1 MLSLF
6 SATAHFQYDKSA
18 RLYLQLVDEL
28 PIDFP
33 WLYSLFQQVCY
44 TISKSEQFWAGLW
57 ADLAIKQ
64 SLMRTVRRSE
74 GLTRGR
80 GITQSVH
87 LFWVLSE
94 HNCA

>member
-1 MLSLF
+1 MLNLF
-6 SATAHFQYDKSA
+6 SATAYFQYAKSA

-44 TISKSEQFWAGLW
+44 TISKSDQFWAGPW
-57 ADLAIKQ
+57 TDLAIKQ
-64 SLMRTVRRSE
+64 SLMRTVRSSE

-87 LFWVLSE
+87 LLWVLSE